1 MTTAEM
7 DVPVSPQIEGA
18 NLLNLLI
25 VDDERAVREACREVA
40 AVLGF
45 QAVTA
50 DSAEHAY
57 RILDSQTI
65 DVVLL
70 DLRLP
75 GAGGLEALDQIHRR
89 RPDAVV
95 IVVTGYGTGQSAV
108 QAMKNGAYDYVTKP
122 FSLEEMRALLSRVA
136 THLKLRS

>member
-1 MTTAEM
+1 MNTARM
-7 DVPVSPQIEGA
+7 DVPFRPQIEGA

-40 AVLGF
+40 EVLGF

-50 DSAEHAY
+50 GSPEHVY
-57 RILDSQTI
+57 RIFSSQTI
-65 DVVLL
+65 DVVWL
-70 DLRLP
+70 DLRLT

-95 IVVTGYGTGQSAV
+95 IVVTGYGTVRAAA
-108 QAMKNGAYDYVTKP
+108 QAHKK
-122 FSLEEMRALLSRVA
+122 
-136 THLKLRS
+136 